1 MIVDLSKFHELDP
14 GTVDGSFIEAWIVAW
29 KEGLTAQS
37 HNLDFQ
43 SFPKFSFPT
52 SISWLWAR
60 NWEFF
65 CAFWSWKPKVRQL
78 GKPWKT
84 NGCTNATDQN
94 KPMGLSSSREFRCM
108 TSENEFLNY
117 STSMPHWRQY
127 EFPADTSPFYH
138 QEFKIILWQPRS
150 TFYVRLLHMTS
161 SNKAIFQLTTPISH
175 RIAGVN
181 NTSAVRTIWVTAYT
195 FQL

>member
-1 MIVDLSKFHELDP
+1 MKNKR
-14 GTVDGSFIEAWIVAW
+14 SFAW

-43 SFPKFSFPT
+43 SFSKFSFPT

-65 CAFWSWKPKVRQL
+65 CAFWSWKHKVRQL

-84 NGCTNATDQN
+84 NGCANATDQN
-94 KPMGLSSSREFRCM
+94 KPMGLSSSREFRRM
-108 TSENEFLNY
+108 TSENELQYFYAPLTPVRISSWHITFL
-117 STSMPHWRQY
+117 PPRV
-127 EFPADTSPFYH
+127 
-138 QEFKIILWQPRS
+138 KIILWQPRS

>member
-1 MIVDLSKFHELDP
+1 MLGRKVSQRRVTTWTSKA
-14 GTVDGSFIEAWIVAW
+14 S
-29 KEGLTAQS
+29 
-37 HNLDFQ
+37 Q
-43 SFPKFSFPT
+43 SFLFRLPSLGYELETESFFVRSGLENPRFGNLEKPGKPMAAPMPPIKT
-52 SISWLWAR
+52 SLWAYPLPGSSDA
-60 NWEFF
+60 W
-65 CAFWSWKPKVRQL
+65 RQ
-78 GKPWKT
+78 K
-84 NGCTNATDQN
+84 
-94 KPMGLSSSREFRCM
+94 M
-108 TSENEFLNY
+108 NY

-138 QEFKIILWQPRS
+138 QEFKILLWQPRS